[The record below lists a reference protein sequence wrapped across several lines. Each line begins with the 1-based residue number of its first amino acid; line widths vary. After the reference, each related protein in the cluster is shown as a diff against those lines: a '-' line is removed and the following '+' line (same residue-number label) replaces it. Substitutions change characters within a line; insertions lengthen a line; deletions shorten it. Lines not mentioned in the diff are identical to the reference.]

1 MDIVHVPDP
10 ADDDVQDVDTPLAEV
25 HVELIADTVAAKVV
39 SDKDATEPTIV
50 VLLDILD

>member
-10 ADDDVQDVDTPLAEV
+10 ADDDVQDVDTSLAEV

-39 SDKDATEPTIV
+39 NDKDATEPTTV